1 MKYKDFVKKVF
12 AMFRSPHTADKE
24 CWELRQK
31 LAPNWMTQKWDAKKM
46 MALAAK
52 MWKQRTKKK

>member
-12 AMFRSPHTADKE
+12 AMFQNPNRADKE
-24 CWELRQK
+24 CWELRAK
-31 LAPNWMTQKWDAKKM
+31 VEPDWMSKKWDSPKI

-52 MWKQRTKKK
+52 MWKKRNKK